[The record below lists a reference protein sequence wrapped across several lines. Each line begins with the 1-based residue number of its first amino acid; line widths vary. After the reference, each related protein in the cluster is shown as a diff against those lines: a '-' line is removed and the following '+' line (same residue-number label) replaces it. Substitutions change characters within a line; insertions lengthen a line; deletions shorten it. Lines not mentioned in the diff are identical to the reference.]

1 VAVLRVGLTGGIGS
15 GKSTASGRLAE
26 LGAVVIDSDVLARE
40 VVEPGTPGL
49 AAIRA
54 AFGPDVIAADGTLDR
69 PRLGQVV
76 FADPERLA
84 VLNGIVHPLVRAR
97 AAAISAAAGPD
108 AVVVQDVPLLVENNL
123 AADFDLIVVVDA
135 PDEDR
140 VTRLTERR
148 GMTAED
154 ARARMAAQ
162 ATREARLAAADMVL
176 DNSGSPQDLID
187 QVDELLPRL
196 MRLAAPPGERGEPGE
211 RAELTDL
218 SEPAPTVEP

>member
-1 VAVLRVGLTGGIGS
+1 MLRVGLTGGIGS

-49 AAIRA
+49 AAIRV
-54 AFGPDVIAADGTLDR
+54 AFGPDVITADGALDR
-69 PRLGQVV
+69 PRLGEVV

-97 AAAISAAAGPD
+97 ATAISAGAGSD

-123 AADFDLIVVVDA
+123 AADFDLVVVVDA
-135 PDEDR
+135 PDDDR
-140 VTRLTERR
+140 VSRLTERR
-148 GMTAED
+148 GMTTED

-176 DNSGSPQDLID
+176 DNSGTPADLIT
-187 QVDELLPRL
+187 QVDELWTRL
-196 MRLAAPPGERGEPGE
+196 RG
-211 RAELTDL
+211 L
-218 SEPAPTVEP
+218 SEPQPTVER

>member
-1 VAVLRVGLTGGIGS
+1 MLRVGLTGGIGS

-40 VVEPGTPGL
+40 VVEAGTPGL

-54 AFGPDVIAADGTLDR
+54 AFGPDVITADGTLDR

-76 FADPERLA
+76 FADLERLA

-97 AAAISAAAGPD
+97 AAAISAGARPD
-108 AVVVQDVPLLVENNL
+108 AVVVQDVPLLVENHL
-123 AADFDLIVVVDA
+123 AADFDLVVVVDA

-140 VTRLTERR
+140 VVRLTERR

-154 ARARMAAQ
+154 AQARMSAQ
-162 ATREARLAAADMVL
+162 ATREVRLAAADMVL

-187 QVDELLPRL
+187 QVDELWPRL
-196 MRLAAPPGERGEPGE
+196 LRLAAPPE
-211 RAELTDL
+211 ELTEL

>member
-1 VAVLRVGLTGGIGS
+1 MLRVGLTGGIGS

-40 VVEPGTPGL
+40 VVEAGTPGL

-54 AFGPDVIAADGTLDR
+54 AFGPDVITADGTLDR

-76 FADPERLA
+76 FADLERLA

-97 AAAISAAAGPD
+97 AAAISAGARPD
-108 AVVVQDVPLLVENNL
+108 AVVVQDVPLLVENHL
-123 AADFDLIVVVDA
+123 AADFDLVVVVDA

-140 VTRLTERR
+140 VVRLTERR

-154 ARARMAAQ
+154 AQARMSAQ
-162 ATREARLAAADMVL
+162 ATREVRLAAADMVL

-187 QVDELLPRL
+187 QVDELWPRL
-196 MRLAAPPGERGEPGE
+196 LRLAAFPE
-211 RAELTDL
+211 ELTEL

>member
-1 VAVLRVGLTGGIGS
+1 
-15 GKSTASGRLAE
+15 
-26 LGAVVIDSDVLARE
+26 

-54 AFGPDVIAADGTLDR
+54 AFGPDVITADGTLDR

-97 AAAISAAAGPD
+97 AGAISAAAGPD
-108 AVVVQDVPLLVENNL
+108 AVVVQDVPLLVENHL
-123 AADFDLIVVVDA
+123 AADFDLVVVVDA

-154 ARARMAAQ
+154 AQARMAAQ
-162 ATREARLAAADMVL
+162 ATREVRLAAADMVL
-176 DNSGSPQDLID
+176 DNSGSPQDLVE
-187 QVDELLPRL
+187 QVDELWPRL
-196 MRLAAPPGERGEPGE
+196 LRLAAPPAEPTE
-211 RAELTDL
+211 PTEPTEL
-218 SEPAPTVEP
+218 SGAAPTVEP